1 MIAMRWAV
9 LAVATVLTLAA
20 FGATGTDLQ
29 PSALRVAVTAIVGLL
44 APLFWPG
51 IGATAARTTLRIVGW
66 SLAAACLAAIAL
78 RFAGNHGQPF
88 ARILPACAMLMLILL
103 VIHALAAIVEQHWR
117 SKSGNAESSHEMA
130 GRTAALVLALLGAVP
145 LWLGPAAELLARRQ
159 AWIIDAVI
167 GVSPLT
173 HPGGCERQRSAAQP
187 VVLSAFESRSS
198 TVLVSQPDDP
208 HRNLRRHRPHTGTR
222 PAGGP
227 GPGSPDREHHCNH
240 APRHGA
246 RQMMK
251 RLVLAACASLVL
263 APSATYAAEA
273 TMDPQLREKARRA
286 VDAGLHYLR
295 GQQAA
300 DGSVAR
306 SVGVTALSL
315 RAFLE
320 SHRGYN
326 ESDGPFITRQVEFVL
341 SKVQSDGSISES
353 LQNTAYNTAVSM
365 NALAC
370 NEEPEVRKRHVGRT
384 KVPDQPS
391 DR

>member
-145 LWLGPAAELLARRQ
+145 LWLGPTAELLARRQ

-173 HPGGCERQRSAAQP
+173 HLAVASGND
-187 VVLSAFESRSS
+187 L
-198 TVLVSQPDDP
+198 L
-208 HRNLRRHRPHTGTR
+208 RNPWFYQH
-222 PAGGP
+222 
-227 GPGSPDREHHCNH
+227 SN
-240 APRHGA
+240 
-246 RQMMK
+246 
-251 RLVLAACASLVL
+251 LAALRFSYPSLTTLIATYVAIALILVL
-263 APSATYAAEA
+263 APLAARGPGRPTASTIATTHPA
-273 TMDPQLREKARRA
+273 TE
-286 VDAGLHYLR
+286 
-295 GQQAA
+295 
-300 DGSVAR
+300 
-306 SVGVTALSL
+306 
-315 RAFLE
+315 
-320 SHRGYN
+320 
-326 ESDGPFITRQVEFVL
+326 
-341 SKVQSDGSISES
+341 
-353 LQNTAYNTAVSM
+353 
-365 NALAC
+365 
-370 NEEPEVRKRHVGRT
+370 HV
-384 KVPDQPS
+384 K
-391 DR
+391 